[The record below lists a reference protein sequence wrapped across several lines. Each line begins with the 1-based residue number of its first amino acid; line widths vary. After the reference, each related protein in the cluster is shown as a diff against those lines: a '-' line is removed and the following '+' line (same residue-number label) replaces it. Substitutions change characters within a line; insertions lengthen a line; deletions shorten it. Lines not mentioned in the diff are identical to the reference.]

1 MTVLYAVAAVLLIG
15 ALILVHETGH
25 YVVGRI
31 FGVGVKVFSIGFGP
45 RLFGVKVGQ
54 TDFRVS
60 AIPFGGYVRWVGAD
74 PFADGGAD
82 DDDWIDAKGSF
93 VHKPAWQRLLVVL
106 AGPATNLV
114 LPVVVFTALMFAG
127 EPQPIAD
134 VGRVEREGA
143 AWNAGLRAGDRL
155 VEVDGQPVLTWVD
168 VIDSF
173 IADEADPVEIVVERD
188 GARLPLTLAS
198 ADVDLPLTP
207 WDYGFDNDAPD
218 TTLVVD
224 DPASPA
230 ARAGLRTGD
239 KLTAI
244 DGAPVRSFFELERAL
259 ARANQVRIEASR
271 GAEALD
277 LTVVA
282 ESGWASSPALVD
294 DDTYRR
300 FGLASATLSVASF
313 AEGSAAEK
321 AGVRVGDRLLRVAGR
336 DVYAWTDVVRA
347 VAESAEG
354 EGEAQEA
361 RPVELIVRRDGTV
374 ATIVAT
380 PDVQEVTDDL
390 GRYRIRPML
399 GIGGGGAWI
408 AAPEVPR
415 EYPLP
420 QAFVRG
426 ANETY
431 LLGSFVVKQVGLLV
445 TGGASVQKSLGGP
458 PEIFRQ
464 AMAAAERGVF
474 DYARLMGQ
482 LSISLGVLNLLPVPV
497 LDGGQIV
504 MYAAEL
510 VRGRPLPVRLRE
522 RLQQVGVV
530 MLLTLLLFVL
540 VFDIHRW
547 ITES

>member
-1 MTVLYAVAAVLLIG
+1 
-15 ALILVHETGH
+15 
-25 YVVGRI
+25 
-31 FGVGVKVFSIGFGP
+31 
-45 RLFGVKVGQ
+45 
-54 TDFRVS
+54 
-60 AIPFGGYVRWVGAD
+60 
-74 PFADGGAD
+74 
-82 DDDWIDAKGSF
+82 
-93 VHKPAWQRLLVVL
+93 
-106 AGPATNLV
+106 

-134 VGRVEREGA
+134 VGRVEREAA
-143 AWNAGLRAGDRL
+143 AWNAGLRPGDRI
-155 VEVDGQPVLTWVD
+155 VEVNGQPVLTWVD
-168 VIDSF
+168 VIDAF
-173 IADEADPVEIVVERD
+173 ADDEADPVQIVVEREE
-188 GARLPLTLAS
+188 ARLPMTLGA
-198 ADVDLPLTP
+198 ADVDLPLSP

-239 KLTAI
+239 QITQI
-244 DGAPVRSFFELERAL
+244 DGAAVRSFFEVERAL
-259 ARANQVRIEASR
+259 SRAEKVRVRASR
-271 GAEALD
+271 GEETVEVEVAAEP
-277 LTVVA
+277 
-282 ESGWASSPALVD
+282 GWAPSPAVVD

-300 FGLASATLSVASF
+300 YGLASATLSVASF
-313 AEGSAAEK
+313 ADDAAAEK

-347 VAESAEG
+347 VADSKEG
-354 EGEAQEA
+354 EGEAQAA
-361 RPVELIVRRDGTV
+361 RPVELVLRRDGTV
-374 ATIVAT
+374 TTIVAT

-420 QAFVRG
+420 QAFLRG

-530 MLLTLLLFVL
+530 FLLTLLMFVL